1 MPKANEA
8 KNTKVTAVADPK
20 NVETSEETKIAAP
33 EQAAEKPVDA
43 AEKKDE
49 AAEKTKA
56 APVAKETKT
65 RGPRKTAAKKP
76 AAKKGEK
83 IETVYIQF
91 AGQEYEISAIMEKVK
106 AATKSLRA
114 VHEINVY
121 VKPEENR
128 AYYVAKKTK
137 GEEVGSVEI

>member
-65 RGPRKTAAKKP
+65 RGPRKTAERSRLLRRARRSRRY
-76 AAKKGEK
+76 
-83 IETVYIQF
+83 T
-91 AGQEYEISAIMEKVK
+91 S
-106 AATKSLRA
+106 SLPGRSTR
-114 VHEINVY
+114 Y
-121 VKPEENR
+121 LPLWR
-128 AYYVAKKTK
+128 R
-137 GEEVGSVEI
+137 